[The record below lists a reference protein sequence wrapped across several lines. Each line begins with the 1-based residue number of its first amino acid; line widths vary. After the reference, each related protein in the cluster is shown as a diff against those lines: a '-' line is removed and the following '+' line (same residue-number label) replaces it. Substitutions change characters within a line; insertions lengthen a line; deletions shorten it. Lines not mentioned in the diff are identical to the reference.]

1 MMQQIVETLQSF
13 AQQHLGQILVALA
26 ILVGGWL
33 VALVISALFRLA
45 LKRTEIDNRLAQW
58 LVGEEKIEGIDVEK
72 WMARLLFYLLMVFV
86 LVGFFQA
93 LGLTLVTEP
102 LNRFLNQVFEY
113 LPRLIAPIILLL
125 GAWML
130 ATGLRFVVH
139 RVLTAARLDDRL
151 GHGAGMDDDQAIP
164 IAKTISD
171 SVYWLIFLLALPA
184 VLSILD
190 LQGLLSPVQSMVDKV
205 LAFLPHLFAALLIL
219 AVGWLLARI
228 VQRVVS
234 NLLAAVGLDR
244 LSAQVGLDT
253 ALGDQKLSRLLGLVL
268 YVLILIPVLIASL
281 NALQLDAI
289 TSPASAMLDT
299 ILSALPLV
307 FAAALVLTIAFFV
320 GRLVSGLLTNVLA
333 GIGFDGIL
341 EKLGLGSAPSEG
353 RARPSQL
360 AGNLVLVAIMLFAS
374 IEAVNLLGFE
384 VLGTLIAEFLVFAG
398 QVALGLVIF
407 AVGLFLANLAAR
419 TIEAGASAQAAL
431 LAMAARVSILVLA
444 GAMSLRQMGLANEI
458 IVLAF
463 GLLMGAIAVAAAIA
477 FGIGG
482 RDLARTTLEGWA
494 ARLDA
499 GSDSSA

>member
-1 MMQQIVETLQSF
+1 MTQIVEQLRAF
-13 AQQHLGQILVALA
+13 AQENLGQILVALA
-26 ILVGGWL
+26 ILIGGWL

-58 LVGEEKIEGIDVEK
+58 LVGEERIEGVDVEK
-72 WMARLLFYLLMVFV
+72 WMARLLFYLLMLFV

-93 LGLTLVTEP
+93 LGLTLITEP
-102 LNRFLNQVFEY
+102 LNRFLNQVFGY
-113 LPRLIAPIILLL
+113 LPRLIAPAILLL

-130 ATGLRFVVH
+130 ATGLRYVVH
-139 RVLTAARLDDRL
+139 RVLTAARLDQRL
-151 GHGAGMDDDQAIP
+151 GQEAGIEDEEAIP
-164 IAKTISD
+164 LARTISD
-171 SVYWLIFLLALPA
+171 SLYWLIFLLALPA

-190 LQGLLSPVQSMVDKV
+190 LEGLLRPVQSMVDKV
-205 LAFLPHLFAALLIL
+205 LAFLPQLFAALLIL

-228 VQRVVS
+228 VQRLVS

-289 TSPASAMLDT
+289 TSPASAMLNT

-307 FAAALVLTIAFFV
+307 FAATLVLTIAFFV

-333 GIGFDGIL
+333 GVGFDGIM
-341 EKLGLGSAPSEG
+341 EKLGLGSAPTEG

-374 IEAVNLLGFE
+374 TEAVNLLGFE

-407 AVGLFLANLAAR
+407 GVGLFLANLAAR
-419 TIEAGASAQAAL
+419 TIESGATAQAGI
-431 LAMAARVSILVLA
+431 LAMAARVSILVLSS
-444 GAMSLRQMGLANEI
+444 AMALRQMGLANEI

-463 GLLMGAIAVAAAIA
+463 GLLLGAIAVAAAVA

-482 RDLARTTLEGWA
+482 RDLARQSLENWVQRLEG
-494 ARLDA
+494 
-499 GSDSSA
+499 DSRPSA